1 MKINITAR
9 KFKAHDTLKEYIN
22 SEVAR
27 LERFNGEIMS
37 ADVILSFQN
46 NKESVK
52 EVEIVIHI
60 PGQTVTATEFT
71 DDFKKSVNFTI
82 EKILKQLDKI
92 KTKKAAVRIP
102 NDED

>member
-9 KFKAHDTLKEYIN
+9 KFKAHDTLKDFITGEI
-22 SEVAR
+22 ER

-46 NKESVK
+46 NKDSIK
-52 EVEIVIHI
+52 EVEVLVHI
-60 PGQTVTATEFT
+60 PGQTVTATEAS
-71 DDFKKSVNFTI
+71 DDFKKSISLAV
-82 EKILKQLDKI
+82 EKILKQLEKI

-102 NDED
+102 ND

>member
-9 KFKAHDTLKEYIN
+9 KFKAHDTLKEFIT
-22 SEVAR
+22 SEIER

-46 NKESVK
+46 NKDSIK
-52 EVEIVIHI
+52 EVEVLVHI
-60 PGQTVTATEFT
+60 PGQTVTATET
-71 DDFKKSVNFTI
+71 SDDFKKSISFAV
-82 EKILKQLDKI
+82 EKILKQLEKI

-102 NDED
+102 ND